1 MLGGGGHPKVRGVR
15 MRKVPLTLIA
25 ICAAVAASLPLASPA
40 SAATRAVGSHVR
52 GVTGSPAGAAGPAAG
67 QAGIAWKPC
76 EGMGKRYQCAKVSV
90 PLNWQRSAGTHIKLA
105 VIRYLGS
112 DQKHLI
118 GSMFVNPGGPGASG
132 VGIVRDGGPE
142 LSAWGDGRFNVV
154 GWDPRGTNASDPV
167 SCFTSKA
174 AEAKFWQGVQI
185 PTTPAE
191 SPAFASKVAELA
203 QRCGQVSGPLLDNIS
218 TEDTARDLNYLRQLV
233 GDRQLTY
240 VGLSYGSMIGQ
251 VYENMFPG
259 LVRAML
265 LDSIVD
271 PVEDTASAES
281 RLASDV
287 RSADGVFFDQ
297 FVAQCQSAG
306 PSRCALAGHSETV
319 AQRVARLFAMARQ
332 APIPAPH
339 ADPPGVLDYSDLLLS
354 TFTPLR
360 LPADWPQYAK
370 DLNAAVSGDASALED
385 AARPLRSPEGF
396 AGNTVSAAIS
406 CLDGPANKPVSAWPS
421 VMGHLTR
428 VGKLWGPFLGWTLW
442 APCAANW
449 PGHAT
454 ERYAGP
460 WNAKTKT
467 PILLLSNRFDPATG
481 YRNAQVAQRRL
492 GNAVLLT
499 ENGFGHLTVNDPSRC
514 VDKWRI
520 RYLVHLVTPP
530 RGTVCAADQ
539 PPFP

>member
-1 MLGGGGHPKVRGVR
+1 
-15 MRKVPLTLIA
+15 MRKVPLMLIA
-25 ICAAVAASLPLASPA
+25 ICGVVAAALPLASPA
-40 SAATRAVGSHVR
+40 NATTPADGSHGR
-52 GVTGSPAGAAGPAAG
+52 GVTSSPAG
-67 QAGIAWKPC
+67 QAGIAWKRC
-76 EGMGKRYQCAKVSV
+76 EGMGRRFQCARVAV
-90 PLNWQRSAGTHIKLA
+90 PLNWHRPAGAHIKLA
-105 VIRYLGS
+105 VIRFLGS
-112 DQKHLI
+112 DQKHRI
-118 GSMFVNPGGPGASG
+118 GSMFVDPGGPGASG

-142 LSAWGDGRFNVV
+142 LSAWGRGRFNVV

-167 SCFTSKA
+167 RCFTSQA
-174 AEAKFWQGVQI
+174 AEAQFWRGVQ
-185 PTTPAE
+185 TPATPAQ
-191 SPAFASKVAELA
+191 SRAFARRAAALA
-203 QRCGQVSGPLLDNIS
+203 RRCGRVSGQLLDNIS
-218 TEDTARDLNYLRQLV
+218 TEDTARDLNRLRQLV
-233 GDRQLTY
+233 GDRKLTY

-259 LVRAML
+259 RVRAML
-265 LDSIVD
+265 LDGIVD
-271 PVEDTASAES
+271 PVKDTASAES

-287 RSADGVFFDQ
+287 GSADGVFFRQ
-297 FVAQCQSAG
+297 FVRQCQRAG
-306 PSRCALAGHSETV
+306 PSGCALAGHSETV
-319 AQRVARLFAMARQ
+319 ARRVARLFARARR

-339 ADPPGVLDYSDLLLS
+339 AKPPGVLDYSDLLLS
-354 TFTPLR
+354 TFNPPR
-360 LPADWPQYAK
+360 IAGDWPRYAE
-370 DLNAAVSGDASALED
+370 DLNAAANGDASALETE
-385 AARPLRSPEGF
+385 ARPLRSPAGF
-396 AGNTVSAAIS
+396 TGLTVSSAIS

-428 VGKLWGPFLGWTLW
+428 VGKLWGPFLGWGLW

-499 ENGFGHLTVNDPSRC
+499 ENGFGHLTTNDPSRC
-514 VDKWRI
+514 VLRWRI